1 MPIRI
6 EIETDGA
13 VRELEILADS
23 FAEIR
28 PVFAKF
34 SAYMRSEIQAVFDSD
49 GGGKWPERKT
59 PKPLGEEAKA
69 AKIEKIRSSQYSS
82 LSGALR
88 SSQRKAARL
97 LARTP
102 QSDSKLTERR
112 RKSAAKYEAQ
122 LAEVQRLSQGG
133 SKDQKGF
140 RKLYERAGR
149 REERAARKI
158 DRLERGALL
167 GQVANSFSID
177 FDKSNWEM
185 FSRIAWAGVHNE
197 GGSAGHGARI
207 PARVFL
213 EWTPE
218 RIEKFVQMANE
229 YLANRADKSKGSA

>member
-6 EIETDGA
+6 EIETGGA

-34 SAYMRSEIQAVFDSD
+34 SAYMRQEIQSVFDSD
-49 GGGKWPERKT
+49 GGGKWPERKV
-59 PKPLGEEAKA
+59 PKLLGEEAKA
-69 AKIEKIRSSQYSS
+69 AKIEKIRSGKYSS

-102 QSDSKLTERR
+102 QSNSKLTERR
-112 RKSAAKYEAQ
+112 RKSVAKYESQ
-122 LAEVQRLSQGG
+122 LEEIKRIEAGG

-140 RKLYERAGR
+140 RQLYERAGR

-167 GQVANSFSID
+167 GQIANSFSID
-177 FDKSNWEM
+177 FDKTSWEM
-185 FSRIAWAGVHNE
+185 FSRIAWAGVHND
-197 GGSAGHGARI
+197 GGTAGHGARI

-229 YLANRADKSKGSA
+229 YLASRAAKGKGKL

>member
-6 EIETDGA
+6 EIETGGA
-13 VRELEILADS
+13 VRELEILANS
-23 FAEIR
+23 FNEIR

-34 SAYMRSEIQAVFDSD
+34 SAYMRQEIQSVFDSD
-49 GGGKWPERKT
+49 GGGKWPEWKT

-69 AKIEKIRSSQYSS
+69 AKIEKIRSAQYSG
-82 LSGALR
+82 LSGSLR

-112 RKSAAKYEAQ
+112 RKSVAKYEAQ

-133 SKDQKGF
+133 SKDQKGY

-167 GQVANSFSID
+167 GQIANSFSVN
-177 FDKSNWEM
+177 FDKTSWEM

-197 GGSAGHGARI
+197 GGTAGHGARI

-218 RIEKFVQMANE
+218 RIEKFVAMANE
-229 YLANRADKSKGSA
+229 YLANRADKSKGKS

>member
-23 FAEIR
+23 FAELR

-34 SAYMRSEIQAVFDSD
+34 SVYMRGEIQSVFDSD
-49 GGGKWPERKT
+49 GGGRWPERKV

-82 LSGALR
+82 LSGSIR

-97 LARTP
+97 LAKTP
-102 QSDSKLTERR
+102 QSNSKLTAKR
-112 RKSAAKYEAQ
+112 RKSVEKYESQ
-122 LAEVQRLSQGG
+122 LEEIKRIGAGG
-133 SKDQKGF
+133 LKDQKGF
-140 RKLYERAGR
+140 RKLYERASR
-149 REERAARKI
+149 REDRAAKKI

-177 FDKSNWEM
+177 FDKTSWEM

-197 GGSAGHGARI
+197 GGTAGHGARI

-213 EWTPE
+213 EWSPE
-218 RIEKFVQMANE
+218 RIEKFVAMANE
-229 YLANRADKSKGSA
+229 YLANRADKSKGFA

>member
-1 MPIRI
+1 MPISI
-6 EIETDGA
+6 QVEIEGA
-13 VRELEILADS
+13 VRELEILANS

-34 SAYMRSEIQAVFDSD
+34 SAYMRGEIQAVFDSD
-49 GGGKWPERKT
+49 GGGRWPERKA
-59 PKPLGEEAKA
+59 PRPVGEEAKA
-69 AKIEKIRSSQYSS
+69 AKIENIRSARYSS

-102 QSDSKLTERR
+102 QSNSKLTERR
-112 RKSAAKYEAQ
+112 RKSVARYEAQ
-122 LAEVQRLSQGG
+122 LSEVQRLSQGG

-140 RKLYERAGR
+140 RKLYERASR
-149 REERAARKI
+149 REDRAARKI

-167 GQVANSFSID
+167 GQIANSFSID
-177 FDKSNWEM
+177 FDKTSWEM
-185 FSRIAWAGVHNE
+185 FSRIAWAGVHND
-197 GGSAGHGARI
+197 GGTAGHGTRI

-229 YLANRADKSKGSA
+229 YLASRAAKGKGTL

>member
-149 REERAARKI
+149 REERAERKI

-177 FDKSNWEM
+177 FDKTSWQM

-197 GGSAGHGARI
+197 GGSAGHGAKI

-218 RIEKFVQMANE
+218 RLEKFVQMANE
-229 YLANRADKSKGSA
+229 YLANRASKSKGTV

>member
-1 MPIRI
+1 MPISI
-6 EIETDGA
+6 QVEVDGA
-13 VRELEILADS
+13 VRDLEILADS

-34 SAYMRSEIQAVFDSD
+34 SVYMRGEIQAVFDSD
-49 GGGKWPERKT
+49 GGGKWPERKV
-59 PKPLGEEAKA
+59 PKLLGAEAKA
-69 AKIEKIRSSQYSS
+69 AKIEKIRSGQYSS
-82 LSGALR
+82 LSGAIR

-102 QSDSKLTERR
+102 QSESKLTERR
-112 RKSAAKYEAQ
+112 RKSIEKYQSQ
-122 LAEVQRLSQGG
+122 LEEIERIGAGG

-149 REERAARKI
+149 REDRAAKKI
-158 DRLERGALL
+158 ERLERGALL
-167 GQVANSFSID
+167 GQIANSFSID
-177 FDKSNWEM
+177 FDKTAWEM
-185 FSRIAWAGVHNE
+185 FSRIDWAGVHNE
-197 GGSAGHGARI
+197 GGSAGHGAKI

-218 RIEKFVQMANE
+218 RIEKFVAMANE

>member
-23 FAEIR
+23 FAELR

-34 SAYMRSEIQAVFDSD
+34 SVYMRGEIQSVFDSD
-49 GGGKWPERKT
+49 GGGRWPERKV

-82 LSGALR
+82 LSGSLR

-97 LARTP
+97 LAKTP
-102 QSDSKLTERR
+102 QSNSKLTAKR
-112 RKSAAKYEAQ
+112 RKSVEKYESQ
-122 LAEVQRLSQGG
+122 LEEIKRIGAGG
-133 SKDQKGF
+133 LKDQKGF
-140 RKLYERAGR
+140 RKLYERASR
-149 REERAARKI
+149 REDRATKKI

-167 GQVANSFSID
+167 GQVANSFSIS

-197 GGSAGHGARI
+197 GGTAGHGAKI

-218 RIEKFVQMANE
+218 RLEKFVAMANE
-229 YLANRADKSKGSA
+229 FLANRADKSKGKS

>member
-23 FAEIR
+23 FAELR

-34 SAYMRSEIQAVFDSD
+34 SVYMRGEIQSVFDSD
-49 GGGKWPERKT
+49 GGGRWPERKV

-82 LSGALR
+82 LSGSLR

-97 LARTP
+97 LAKTP
-102 QSDSKLTERR
+102 QSNSKLTAKR
-112 RKSAAKYEAQ
+112 RKSVEKYESQ
-122 LAEVQRLSQGG
+122 LEEIKRIGAGG
-133 SKDQKGF
+133 LKDQKGF
-140 RKLYERAGR
+140 RKLYERASR
-149 REERAARKI
+149 REDRAAKKI

-177 FDKSNWEM
+177 FDKTSWEM
-185 FSRIAWAGVHNE
+185 FSQIPWAGVHNE
-197 GGSAGHGARI
+197 GGTAGHGARI

-218 RIEKFVQMANE
+218 RLERFVTMANE